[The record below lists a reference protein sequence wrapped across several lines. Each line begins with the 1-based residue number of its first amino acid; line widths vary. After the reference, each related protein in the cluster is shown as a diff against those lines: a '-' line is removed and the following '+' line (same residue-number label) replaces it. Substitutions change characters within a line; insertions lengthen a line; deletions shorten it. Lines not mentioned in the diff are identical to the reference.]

1 MNNNT
6 QAIPAETASK
16 GNGALFEHHPDGIFQ
31 IDPEGRIVE
40 VNPAAVR
47 MSGRSRAELVNRPL
61 DAVAAPERVQPD
73 LEHFRAAMQGETRVF
88 ESKGLRG
95 DGSLFDVQIIAM
107 PRLQQGQIVGAYAIV
122 KDINAQHR
130 AQAELAAS
138 EARFRALYRHSMD
151 AILLSDPTKGHM
163 LACNP
168 AAERLFGRSEAEL
181 KALHREQVFDTR
193 DPALAEFIRQRDAE
207 GHARG
212 MLRAFQA
219 DGTPVP
225 VDATT
230 ALFTDENGNTRSSV
244 ILRDMSE
251 QLRHEEELR
260 ESEARYRALFERNM
274 DAVFLSEA
282 DSRQLIAANPAAQ
295 ALMGMSEAAV
305 CARPP
310 GDALDLDDPA
320 ARRYFEDRDRHGRAW
335 AKLRM
340 KRGDGTWFTAEISS
354 QVFHDADGRRLAST
368 IIRDITEQEAYQEQL
383 RESEERYRIVTRS
396 TEQAVYELDLSDR
409 SIVWAGAH
417 EVVFGV
423 NSEAI
428 RKAPPRQRV
437 RYIAPEDRDR
447 VVAAFHEAY
456 QHGGPYRIEYAL
468 HLDDGRVIEVD
479 DRGVV
484 MPERNRVYGVIR
496 DVTEHKRLLRSLAE
510 QERQLRLMA
519 AAFSSSEEAMLIC
532 NPHFV
537 IREVNH
543 AYERLVGVAR
553 EQAIG
558 STPTFLEIGRQ
569 SENVQKGVEQ
579 HGFWR
584 GELMHYR
591 ADGGLLTSRASVTVM
606 DADEG
611 NERSLVVNFQDIS
624 RLREYERQVDY
635 LSYHDALTGL
645 PNRIALG
652 EWFERHKATH
662 PDDGALTLA
671 YLDLDR
677 FRAINETFG
686 HSAGDALLVEIA
698 HRLQDTCAR
707 RDYVVR
713 VGGDDFVIMLP
724 GVADR
729 ETAQDRVDALQQTIA
744 HGFDNQ
750 GRTLYT
756 TASVGICLFPAHGRE
771 LEELLRRAD
780 AAHAQAKARGR
791 GTSCLYHGDMQS
803 RVERQARIEQHL
815 REAIRAD
822 AIQLQY
828 QPVVDLAD
836 GRITGLEALA
846 RWTSPELGEVPPSEF
861 IPVAEQTG
869 LIVEL
874 GDRILDLVCAKVRA
888 WRDGT
893 LDAGRVAVN
902 LSPIQ
907 FQQPDLVNRI
917 RGALARHGVGG
928 RWLRIEITENV
939 LMVDP
944 ERATCIL
951 EQLHD
956 LGIETAMDDFGT
968 GYSSMA
974 YLKKFPVH
982 YIKLDRTFIA
992 GLPGNNADLSIV
1004 SSVVGLAREFG
1015 IKVVAEGIENAA
1027 QRTCLRELGCDQ
1039 AQGFYFCLPL
1049 DPDDVAPLL
1058 EGSGALPQV

>member
-1 MNNNT
+1 MKMDTRTNRG
-6 QAIPAETASK
+6 ETASD

-31 IDPEGRIVE
+31 IDPEGRVVG

-47 MSGRSRAELVNRPL
+47 MLGRPRAELVNRPL
-61 DAVAAPERVQPD
+61 KGIAAPERVEPD
-73 LEHFRAAMQGETRVF
+73 LAHFRAAMQGETRVF
-88 ESKGLRG
+88 ESQGVRR
-95 DGSLFDVQIIAM
+95 DGSFFDVQIIAM
-107 PRLQQGQIVGAYAIV
+107 PRLQQDRIVGAYAIV
-122 KDINAQHR
+122 KDIDAEHR

-138 EARFRALYRHSMD
+138 EARFRSLYRHSMD
-151 AILLSDPTKGHM
+151 AILLSDPIEGRL

-168 AAERLFGRSEAEL
+168 AAERLFGRGEAEL
-181 KALHREQVFDTR
+181 RALHREQVFDTG
-193 DPALAEFIRQRDAE
+193 DPALADFIRQRDAD

-212 MLRAFQA
+212 MLRAFRA

-260 ESEARYRALFERNM
+260 ESE
-274 DAVFLSEA
+274 
-282 DSRQLIAANPAAQ
+282 
-295 ALMGMSEAAV
+295 
-305 CARPP
+305 
-310 GDALDLDDPA
+310 
-320 ARRYFEDRDRHGRAW
+320 
-335 AKLRM
+335 
-340 KRGDGTWFTAEISS
+340 
-354 QVFHDADGRRLAST
+354 
-368 IIRDITEQEAYQEQL
+368 
-383 RESEERYRIVTRS
+383 ERYRIVTRS

-423 NSEAI
+423 NSEAV
-428 RKAPPRQRV
+428 RKASPRQRV
-437 RYIAPEDRDR
+437 HYIAPEDRNR

-456 QHGGPYRIEYAL
+456 EDGGPYRIEYTM

-479 DRGVV
+479 DHGVV
-484 MPERNRVYGVIR
+484 IPERNRVYGVIR
-496 DVTEHKRLLRSLAE
+496 DVTEHNRLLRSLAE
-510 QERQLRLMA
+510 QKRQLRLMA

-532 NPHFV
+532 NRNFV

-553 EQAIG
+553 EQAVG
-558 STPTFLEIGRQ
+558 SRPTFLEIGRQ
-569 SENVQKGVEQ
+569 SDTVQQGVERQ
-579 HGFWR
+579 GFWR

-591 ADGGLLTSRASVTVM
+591 ADGGLFASRASVTVM

-645 PNRIALG
+645 PNRTALG

-662 PDDGALTLA
+662 PDDGALALA

-686 HSAGDALLVEIA
+686 HSAGDALLAEIA
-698 HRLQDTCAR
+698 HRLQETCR
-707 RDYVVR
+707 RYDYVVR

-724 GVADR
+724 GIADR
-729 ETAQDRVDALQQTIA
+729 ETAQERVEALQHAIGQ
-744 HGFDNQ
+744 GFDSQ

-756 TASVGICLFPAHGRE
+756 TASVGICLYPAHGRD

-780 AAHAQAKARGR
+780 AAHAEAKARGR
-791 GTSCLYHGDMQS
+791 GTSSLYHGAMQS
-803 RVERQARIEQHL
+803 RVERHARIEQHL
-815 REAIRAD
+815 RDAIQAD
-822 AIQLQY
+822 AIRLHY
-828 QPVVDLAD
+828 QPVVGLAD
-836 GRITGLEALA
+836 GGIVGLEALA

-874 GDRILDLVCAKVRA
+874 GDRVLDQICAQVRA
-888 WRDGT
+888 WRDRG
-893 LDAGRVAVN
+893 LEPGRVAVN

-907 FQQPDLVNRI
+907 FQQPELVDRI
-917 RGALARHGVGG
+917 REVLERRGVEG
-928 RWLRIEITENV
+928 RLLRVEITENV

-944 ERATCIL
+944 EHATRVL

-992 GLPGNNADLSIV
+992 GLPGNSADLSIV
-1004 SSVVGLAREFG
+1004 TSVVGLAREFG
-1015 IKVVAEGIENAA
+1015 IRVVAEGIENAA

-1039 AQGFYFCLPL
+1039 AQGFYFCQPL
-1049 DPDDVAPLL
+1049 GPDDMVPLL
-1058 EGSGALPQV
+1058 EGSDAPPEA